1 VLYFP
6 HMKETGFD
14 ERFDRLEK
22 RVTDGFA
29 SMEAG
34 FTHVN
39 GLIDSLASL
48 CAREFVSISEDL
60 TRVHKRL
67 DDIDGKI
74 EAFAHRVDFEAEE
87 RHKLAERVSSLEQST
102 ATATSQ

>member
-1 VLYFP
+1 
-6 HMKETGFD
+6 MD
-14 ERFDRLEK
+14 EGQIEKQITQLEK
-22 RVTDGFA
+22 HVTYGFA
-29 SMEAG
+29 RMEAG

-39 GLIDSLASL
+39 GLIDALASL
-48 CAREFVSISEDL
+48 CAREFVSISENF
-60 TRVHKRL
+60 TQVHKRL

-87 RHKLAERVSSLEQST
+87 RHKLAERVSTLEQST